1 MNFKF
6 TDEQMMIRDTAEAF
20 LAKTSTSAS
29 VRQVMGTELGY
40 DHQLWRRICDEMCWQ
55 EMHIPEVYGGLGLG

>member
-40 DHQLWRRICDEMCWQ
+40 DHQLWRRICD
-55 EMHIPEVYGGLGLG
+55 